1 MSHRVFVIWSG
12 HRKGRRTKRKLAG
25 IRRGEWAYGNGSKM
39 DRELALTIA
48 ASLRTQGHK
57 ARVVDAKG
65 VEVVIRPKMH
75 PARIAIEKQLERQKT
90 ASKRKRR
97 RAHGPPQLRIFGG
110 AA

>member
-75 PARIAIEKQLERQKT
+75 PARIAIEKQLQQME
-90 ASKRKRR
+90 AAPKRKQEL
-97 RAHGPPQLRIFGG
+97 PSTQLRLRLVGG